1 MTLATFN
8 RYVDR
13 VTAESKTAL
22 LSGRHGARHAG
33 AKEPA
38 LISIMKDL
46 MHSNSTAKHAK
57 QKARYGKK

>member
-8 RYVDR
+8 RYVDH

-33 AKEPA
+33 AREPG

-46 MHSNSTAKHAK
+46 MHSNTLGKHAK